1 MDNVNNANEIDIS
14 VIRQAAGGNDRAF
27 EIIYNSLAG
36 KMFSLCLRYADNTED
51 AEDFF
56 QEGFIK
62 LYRNLSFFRKEGSF
76 EGWARRIFVT
86 TSLDLIRSKK
96 NKEKQEKTGDIKI
109 AENGV
114 YDKMS
119 MDYLLSA
126 IQKLP
131 VTYRTILNLSMIEGF
146 THKEIGEM
154 IGIEAVASK
163 AKLYKARVM
172 LKKLLGD
179 ADILD
184 SFS

>member
-1 MDNVNNANEIDIS
+1 MDNENNANEIDIS

-36 KMFSLCLRYADNTED
+36 KMFSLCLRYADNTAD

-62 LYRNLSFFRKEGSF
+62 LYRNLSFFREEGSF

-86 TSLDLIRSKK
+86 TSLDFIRSKK
-96 NKEKQEKTGDIKI
+96 AKEKQQPGDLKTT
-109 AENGV
+109 ENGA

-131 VTYRTILNLSMIEGF
+131 AMYRTILNLSMVEGF

-163 AKLYKARVM
+163 SKLYKARVM

-179 ADILD
+179 DDILD

>member
-1 MDNVNNANEIDIS
+1 MGVKNANEIDMS
-14 VIRQAAGGNDRAF
+14 VIRQAAEGNDRAF

-36 KMFSLCLRYADNTED
+36 KMFSLCIRYADNTDD
-51 AEDFF
+51 AADFF

-62 LYRNLSFFRKEGSF
+62 LYRNLPFFRKEGSF
-76 EGWARRIFVT
+76 EGWARRIFIT
-86 TSLDLIRSKK
+86 TSLDLIRSQK
-96 NKEKQEKTGDIKI
+96 NKEKQQEALDIKI

-119 MDYLLSA
+119 MDYLLSV
-126 IQKLP
+126 IHKLP
-131 VTYRTILNLSMIEGF
+131 VTYRIILNLSMVEGF

-154 IGIEAVASK
+154 IGIEPIASK

-179 ADILD
+179 ADISD